1 MVAARGY
8 SRHLRKYYR
17 MQLHMG
23 PQPLLKP
30 DSRRQSWPCARGIL
44 QQSNGHWQ
52 HRPANTARGYLPRPC
67 TALAPGYPDVRID
80 RCQSC
85 TAQSCQQAT
94 IAEASEVWRATG
106 VPCQLRQC
114 GRASRTISAD
124 ASCRD
129 DKANPRSTHPSVVA
143 AIAASQASAISRE
156 IGKGMTSPA
165 EPVSATLERIVFRA
179 TRSGA
184 SACTSLRP
192 CSFSAPPVSTVT
204 DDKLEFSSAGS
215 PDCISQGS
223 RECTKWYGYVSC

>member
-1 MVAARGY
+1 MCTGYITAEQRSLAAQAGKHSTRVPSAAVHCGG
-8 SRHLRKYYR
+8 SGVSGRPDRS
-17 MQLHMG
+17 M
-23 PQPLLKP
+23 PL
-30 DSRRQSWPCARGIL
+30 
-44 QQSNGHWQ
+44 
-52 HRPANTARGYLPRPC
+52 
-67 TALAPGYPDVRID
+67 
-80 RCQSC
+80 QSC

-129 DKANPRSTHPSVVA
+129 DKANPRSADPSVVA

-204 DDKLEFSSAGS
+204 DDK
-215 PDCISQGS
+215 
-223 RECTKWYGYVSC
+223 